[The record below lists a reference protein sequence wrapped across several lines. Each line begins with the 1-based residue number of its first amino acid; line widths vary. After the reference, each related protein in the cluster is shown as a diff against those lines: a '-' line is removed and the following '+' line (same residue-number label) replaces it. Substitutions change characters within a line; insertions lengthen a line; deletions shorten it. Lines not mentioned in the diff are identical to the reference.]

1 MTGMYAAVA
10 MYESKLEAAA
20 VEAAIAD
27 RDIRQHR
34 AYVLLEG
41 QYYSCHRRVCVRHDT
56 YSGCIVTILRCV
68 AVSVSVCL
76 CAWLFRVPSAIHAY
90 RQQLG
95 AHDAV
100 QANERAIARLSEVI
114 TRRIKTTNTRAMAL
128 AAKAADLRR
137 QIDDER
143 REIVRGGWSRR
154 QYGAT
159 VHCSGGRSSCICTC
173 VHVGCRAVV
182 VADAV
187 A

>member
-1 MTGMYAAVA
+1 MSPSWRRRR
-10 MYESKLEAAA
+10 SK
-20 VEAAIAD
+20 
-27 RDIRQHR
+27 RR
-34 AYVLLEG
+34 LLIETSANTARTCCWG
-41 QYYSCHRRVCVRHDT
+41 GSIT
-56 YSGCIVTILRCV
+56 LAT
-68 AVSVSVCL
+68 AVSAFAMTRTRAVLWRYCNVWLVSVCL